1 MSRQISLHHHGAEQ
15 QPLIC
20 VDEFL
25 PHPQVL
31 RDFAAE
37 RPFEPMGPHYPGLR
51 YPLPAEGVM
60 PMLRGL
66 EQHIADAFELT
77 RAPRFREAFFSL
89 VTTAPKD
96 LTLIQR
102 LPHFDGL
109 EPERLAVLVFLSPS
123 HSDGTAFYR
132 HRATRLESVDQTSF
146 AAFEAQLSADLALH
160 GEPPPGYIYGNT
172 AIYEQTAM
180 YEGLYNRALIYR
192 GNALH
197 CAHLPP
203 NFVADPDPTTGRL
216 TLNLFLD

>member
-1 MSRQISLHHHGAEQ
+1 
-15 QPLIC
+15 
-20 VDEFL
+20 
-25 PHPQVL
+25 
-31 RDFAAE
+31 
-37 RPFEPMGPHYPGLR
+37 
-51 YPLPAEGVM
+51 
-60 PMLRGL
+60 MLRGL
-66 EQHIADAFELT
+66 EQQIADVFELS
-77 RAPRFREAFFSL
+77 RAPRFREAFLSL

-109 EPERLAVLVFLSPS
+109 EPERLAVLVYLSPG

-132 HRATRLESVDQTSF
+132 HRATGLESVNQENF

-160 GEPPPGYIYGNT
+160 GEPPSGYIYRDT
-172 AIYEQTAM
+172 AIYEQTAI

-197 CAHLPP
+197 CAHLSPD
-203 NFVADPDPTTGRL
+203 FVADLDPVTGRL